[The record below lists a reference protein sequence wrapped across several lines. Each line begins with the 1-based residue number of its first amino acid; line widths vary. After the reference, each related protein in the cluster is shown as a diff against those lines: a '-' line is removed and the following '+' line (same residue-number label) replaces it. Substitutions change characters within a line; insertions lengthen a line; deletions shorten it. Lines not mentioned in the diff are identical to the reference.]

1 MRFDHFHGLSPY
13 SRRLIEATV
22 KVQEQVRRVYPDGR
36 SEEFVRDEIPALAK
50 VERLQAIRGQY
61 KRVAGYLHRYTM
73 LDGRV
78 YVEVLQAEEH
88 CGGPHYFTVLTDE
101 AGSVVPRSRWLRR
114 QIKAKFE
121 GR

>member
-1 MRFDHFHGLSPY
+1 MRFDHFHGLSPF

-73 LDGRV
+73 VDGWVATTVSALVTGSKRV
-78 YVEVLQAEEH
+78 
-88 CGGPHYFTVLTDE
+88 TVVAPPGL
-101 AGSVVPRSRWLRR
+101 LNM
-114 QIKAKFE
+114 
-121 GR
+121 